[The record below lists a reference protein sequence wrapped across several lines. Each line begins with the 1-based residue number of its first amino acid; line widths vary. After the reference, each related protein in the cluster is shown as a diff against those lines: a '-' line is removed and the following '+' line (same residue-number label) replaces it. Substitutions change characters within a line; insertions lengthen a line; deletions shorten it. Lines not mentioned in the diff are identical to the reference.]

1 MYEYMATTEEIETIS
16 ITSKIQSWAL
26 LIILNLCPILFYSI
40 VARNTGNLHKDEIQ
54 SKIGTLYSG
63 LKAKHPSVKF
73 QSLAFLVRRSLFV
86 AITFLLFKYP
96 GIQVQLMIYMTMLQI
111 IYIGHQDFYETRG
124 ARTLEIINESIF
136 VLIQYNFVLL
146 HALVT
151 DP

>member
-1 MYEYMATTEEIETIS
+1 MATHEVTDAPSTA
-16 ITSKIQSWAL
+16 SKIQSWAI

-73 QSLAFLVRRSLFV
+73 QSFAFLVRRSLFV
-86 AITFLLFKYP
+86 VITFVLFDYP
-96 GIQVQLMIYMTMLQI
+96 GIQVQLMIYMTLLQI

-124 ARTLEIINESIF
+124 AKALEITNESIF

-146 HALVT
+146 HALVS
-151 DP
+151 DPYVR